1 MNTYET
7 LAAVAVF
14 RELYDSNKDIYD
26 VLSLYVKEVILSEHL
41 ASFTCPEITEKIN
54 RNNSFKINESVVKTA
69 LKRLSIPRERGVYTV
84 PEEFLAEKSTEAFQS
99 QVQQNKVLFDDLVNY
114 VEGELGNRLSEN
126 EIEVLKENFFDYIIK
141 EDTSKKYSIYISKYI
156 MSVSVNSDYYA
167 IINRIKEGTLIYEG
181 ICYSGNVSELGK
193 WTSELN
199 IYLEL
204 EVLFY
209 IVGYNGEVHKAL
221 YHEFIDYVREINS
234 AHPKRKKYINL
245 WYTENVQSEIETYFS
260 TAEHIF
266 EKGEP
271 VDPTRRPMMYIL
283 DGVRSKSDIVAKK
296 VSFYKM
302 LQNFGVMLFK
312 YDYYSAE
319 NSQYSIVNESTY
331 SYNKTIVCER
341 EEEYVERCTDKL
353 NQIEILRK
361 RNNIGIDY
369 VKHIIL
375 TANSVILKLA
385 FAEGMY
391 NKGEVPKATD
401 VDFLINRFWFKLNKG
416 FGKGLTPK
424 TIDIITRARMV
435 LSFIT
440 SDNVS
445 RLFDEVCEK
454 YKKGT
459 INREEA
465 TALIATLRD
474 YSVTPDEIDEET
486 ISSEIDELNDFDITK
501 KLEEMKREEIE
512 RKADKE
518 KIIELE
524 KLIVSLQD
532 KANEND
538 VKKEQ
543 KISQLCQ
550 LVNNTQVKNDQL
562 EQTIMDMV
570 ERNKKEEERKAQCKK
585 RWKIALLIIFL
596 FVGWIG
602 IFFLLVRL
610 FEIERSISGVISIA
624 VTILFESPTIISF
637 FRKKVDKDSVKKDF

>member
-26 VLSLYVKEVILSEHL
+26 VLSLYIKEVILSERL
-41 ASFTCPEITEKIN
+41 VSFTCPEITEKLN

-84 PEEFLAEKSTEAFQS
+84 PEELLAEKSTEAFLS
-99 QVQQNKVLFDDLVNY
+99 QVQQNKLLFDNLIDY
-114 VEGELGNRLSEN
+114 VEGELGYKLVEN

-141 EDTSKKYSIYISKYI
+141 EDISKKYSVYISKYI

-221 YHEFIDYVREINS
+221 YHEFIDYVREINL

-260 TAEHIF
+260 TAEHIL

-283 DGVRSKSDIVAKK
+283 DGARTKSDIIAKK
-296 VSFYKM
+296 VSLYKM
-302 LQNFGVMLFK
+302 LQNYGIMLFK

-319 NSQYSIVNESTY
+319 NNQYSIVNESTY
-331 SYNKTIVCER
+331 SYNKAIVCEK
-341 EEEYVERCTDKL
+341 EDGYVEKCTDKL

-369 VKHIIL
+369 VRHIIL
-375 TANSVILKLA
+375 TANSVILKLSY
-385 FAEGMY
+385 AEGMH

-424 TIDIITRARMV
+424 TIDIITRARIV

-445 RLFDEVCEK
+445 RLFDEVREK
-454 YKKGT
+454 YEKGA

-486 ISSEIDELNDFDITK
+486 ISSEINELNDFDITK

-512 RKADKE
+512 RKVDKE
-518 KIIELE
+518 KIRELE
-524 KLIVSLQD
+524 TMIGSLQD

-538 VKKEQ
+538 VKKAQE
-543 KISQLCQ
+543 ISQLWQ
-550 LVNNTQVKNDQL
+550 LVNSAQEKNSQL
-562 EQTIMDMV
+562 EKTISEMV
-570 ERNKKEEERKAQCKK
+570 EKDKKAEMRKVQCKK
-585 RWKIALLIIFL
+585 RLKIALLII
-596 FVGWIG
+596 
-602 IFFLLVRL
+602 LLVVVGVGVFFALVHL
-610 FEIERSISGVISIA
+610 FEIEKSISGVISIGL
-624 VTILFESPTIISF
+624 TILFEIPAIIAF
-637 FRKKVDKDSVKKDF
+637 FKRKIEK